1 MKKRHDITNFFSRKK
16 IVAEVAGACL
26 YEIYLTD
33 SQIERMDKTGAF
45 GASSWMKWSK
55 SKKREDYSSLFSL
68 SKGFPATTLYHSSSV
83 IST

>member
-1 MKKRHDITNFFSRKK
+1 MKKRYDITNFFNRKK

-45 GASSWMKWSK
+45 WGEFLDEMV
-55 SKKREDYSSLFSL
+55 EE
-68 SKGFPATTLYHSSSV
+68 
-83 IST
+83 

>member
-1 MKKRHDITNFFSRKK
+1 MKKRHDITKFFSRKK

-45 GASSWMKWSK
+45 WGEFLDEMV
-55 SKKREDYSSLFSL
+55 EE
-68 SKGFPATTLYHSSSV
+68 
-83 IST
+83 